1 MSATPEPKAPDHR
14 LEGLNAPWLSVAPL
28 GKSGR
33 HAPGARLPVRGC
45 RFFYLILK
53 GRITMTCLNGKGEEW
68 GMFHAGPLCLVN
80 ELPAITQVDN
90 HVSYACRGEVEAI
103 RFESALLRDPAFY
116 AQYPGL
122 ILNLMMTVNRKL
134 SFFCCYSLDIV
145 RDTAFE
151 RVCGLL
157 ARLTQGQGGSFSI
170 GLGQKEL
177 GTQIGLHPTSVS
189 RVVRRLRKEGII
201 GAFTKRRLEI
211 LAPDALRQ
219 WSLKASRRE
228 DGRKGASGKGSA

>member
-14 LEGLNAPWLSVAPL
+14 LEGLNALWLSVVHL
-28 GKSGR
+28 GTRERYAS
-33 HAPGARLPVRGC
+33 GARLAVRGC
-45 RFFYLILK
+45 RFFYLILN
-53 GRITMTCLNGKGEEW
+53 GRITMICLNGKGEEW

-90 HVSYACRGEVEAI
+90 HVSYVCRGEVEAV
-103 RFESALLRDPAFY
+103 RFESGLLRDPAFY

-122 ILNLMMTVNRKL
+122 ILNLMMTVNHKR
-134 SFFCCYSLDIV
+134 SFFFCYSLDIV
-145 RDTAFE
+145 RDTAIE

-157 ARLTQGQGGSFSI
+157 VRLTHGQEGSFSVGI
-170 GLGQKEL
+170 GQKEL

-189 RVVRRLRKEGII
+189 RVIRRLRREGII

-211 LAPDALRQ
+211 FDSDELRR
-219 WSLKASRRE
+219 WSLKVPRQEGGRE
-228 DGRKGASGKGSA
+228 SARS